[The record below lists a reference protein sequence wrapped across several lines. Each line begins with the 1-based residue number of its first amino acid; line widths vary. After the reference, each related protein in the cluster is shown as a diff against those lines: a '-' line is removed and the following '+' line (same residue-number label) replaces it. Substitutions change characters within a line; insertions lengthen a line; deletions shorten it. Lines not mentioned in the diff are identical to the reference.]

1 MTHCKKTSSTLYA
14 RRLMLLEMK
23 KMAAELNEHR
33 YYLEQKV
40 AQSTEYLQ
48 KRIALLESCNATLC
62 EKLTQTREALAA
74 LKVEPAPAEAI
85 GDTVTRL
92 KLYVMNPPVEAD
104 ECAEPHVEAA

>member
-14 RRLMLLEMK
+14 RRIMLLEMK

-48 KRIALLESCNATLC
+48 KRIALLELCNTTLC
-62 EKLTQTREALAA
+62 GKLAASQQELAA
-74 LKVEPAPAEAI
+74 LQQQDRCE
-85 GDTVTRL
+85 L
-92 KLYVMNPPVEAD
+92 KLFSVKSQEHGLGLRALLAM
-104 ECAEPHVEAA
+104 

>member
-14 RRLMLLEMK
+14 RRIMLLEMK

-40 AQSTEYLQ
+40 AQSTEHLL

-62 EKLTQTREALAA
+62 GKLASSQQELATLQQQDRCA
-74 LKVEPAPAEAI
+74 V
-85 GDTVTRL
+85 
-92 KLYVMNPPVEAD
+92 KLFSVKSQEHGWGLRTPLAM
-104 ECAEPHVEAA
+104 

>member
-14 RRLMLLEMK
+14 RRMMLLEMK

-40 AQSTEYLQ
+40 AQSTEHLQ

-62 EKLTQTREALAA
+62 GKLASSQQELAA
-74 LKVEPAPAEAI
+74 LQQDRCAVKLFSVQTQEHGWGLRAPLA
-85 GDTVTRL
+85 
-92 KLYVMNPPVEAD
+92 M
-104 ECAEPHVEAA
+104 